1 MSAPKKKKATVK
13 HQLHPRNKHREN
25 YDFDQ
30 LMEVCP
36 ALANFVQPNK
46 YQQASINF
54 FDTQAVRM
62 LNKALLKLHYGID
75 HWELPEK
82 YLCPPIPGRADYL
95 HYITDLLASCNGGKV
110 PRGENFR
117 CVDIG
122 TGASGIYALLGN
134 SMYGWHFI
142 GSDIDPVSLEAAQKI
157 VDANPQLEGKID
169 LRHQVDKRRFL
180 EGLLKK
186 NEVIDLTIC
195 NPPFHASATEARA
208 ATQRKFKN
216 LKHSKDGKLKSNFG
230 GQRNELWY
238 KGGELAFIQ
247 AMIEE
252 SKQFATSCFWFSTLV
267 SKEANLPDIYD
278 ALKSQKA
285 SRVETL
291 AMSQGQKK
299 SRIVAWTFLDDK
311 QQLAWAKSRWA

>member
-1 MSAPKKKKATVK
+1 MSIPKKKKPALK
-13 HQLHPRNKHREN
+13 SQLHPRNKHRGN

-30 LMEVCP
+30 LIEACP
-36 ALANFVQPNK
+36 DLVNFVQPNK

-54 FDTQAVRM
+54 FDPQAVRL

-95 HYITDLLASCNGGKV
+95 HHITDLLASCNGGKV
-110 PRGENFR
+110 PRGEAFR

-122 TGASGIYALLGN
+122 TGASCIYALLGN
-134 SMYGWHFI
+134 SLYGWSFI
-142 GSDIDPVSLEAAQKI
+142 GSDIDPLALEAASKI
-157 VDANPQLEGKID
+157 IAANPQLANKID
-169 LRHQVDKRRFL
+169 LRQQVDKRRFL

-216 LKHSKDGKLKSNFG
+216 LKYTKDGKLNSNFG

-247 AMIEE
+247 AMINE
-252 SKQFATSCFWFSTLV
+252 SKLFATSCFWFSTLV
-267 SKEANLPDIYD
+267 SKEANLPDIYETLT
-278 ALKSQKA
+278 ANKA
-285 SRVETL
+285 NRVETL
-291 AMSQGQKK
+291 PMGQGQKK
-299 SRIVAWTFLDDK
+299 SRVVAWTFLDEK
-311 QQLAWAKSRWA
+311 QQEAWAKARW